1 MAPIYSQNAGGAL
14 LVFDLT
20 RSETLVNLQRWRS
33 CLDNCPPDIPVVI
46 VGNKS
51 DLVEERQVTFDEG
64 IATARRMKSEYFETS
79 AESGSGVDD
88 AFSTLAQSALTA
100 KTAREQAAEA
110 HVTLEDQPKPS
121 DSSSSCC

>member
-20 RSETLVNLQRWRS
+20 RPETLASLPKWRS
-33 CLDNCPPDIPVVI
+33 CLDNCPPDIPVVV

-51 DLVEERQVTFDEG
+51 DLRDERQVTFDDGFAE
-64 IATARRMKSEYFETS
+64 AQRMNCEYFETS

-88 AFSTLAQSALTA
+88 AFSILAQAALTA
-100 KTAREQAAEA
+100 KTTRQGATESQVA
-110 HVTLEDQPKPS
+110 LEEKTRRPDPQS
-121 DSSSSCC
+121 TCC